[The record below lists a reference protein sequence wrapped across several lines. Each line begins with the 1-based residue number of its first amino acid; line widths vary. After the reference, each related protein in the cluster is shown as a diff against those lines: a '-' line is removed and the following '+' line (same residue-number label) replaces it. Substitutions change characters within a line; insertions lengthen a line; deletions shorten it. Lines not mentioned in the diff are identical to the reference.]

1 MSCGFSWC
9 LSLRKAKCELKRVTE
24 VCMGTCG
31 GWGLGGLT
39 WVETILPRLLS
50 RRGDGNGT
58 SHDSKVGFC
67 DPDP

>member
-1 MSCGFSWC
+1 
-9 LSLRKAKCELKRVTE
+9 
-24 VCMGTCG
+24 MGTCG